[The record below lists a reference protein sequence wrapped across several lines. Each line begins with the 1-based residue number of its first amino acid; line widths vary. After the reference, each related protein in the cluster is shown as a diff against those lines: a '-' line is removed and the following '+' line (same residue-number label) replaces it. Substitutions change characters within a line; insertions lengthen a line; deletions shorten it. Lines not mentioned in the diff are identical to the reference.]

1 MKKLPVSRSRA
12 QPDSAAPRS
21 AGGLLAAQVAQRL
34 RLAIQDG
41 EFPLG
46 EALSELKLA
55 AWLGVS
61 RTPVR
66 EALNALQVEGLI
78 DIRPQSGSFVFAPS
92 EESVGELSEFRR
104 IIERAAL
111 RLCFARRKDE
121 TLGQMREA
129 SEAMEQAEAAGD
141 VLAASRADTAFHQC
155 IAENSAN
162 AFLIQSYGLISG
174 RVAALRTHNNSGPGT
189 LRVKGMREHRAIIAA
204 FAKGEL
210 DAAELILDEH
220 VARMRAGFQAA
231 RRSRAS
237 LK

>member
-1 MKKLPVSRSRA
+1 MSQPPATRSRA
-12 QPDSAAPRS
+12 NVSSAPPRAP
-21 AGGLLAAQVAQRL
+21 AGSLAAQVTQRL
-34 RLAIQDG
+34 RLAIQDA

-66 EALNALQVEGLI
+66 EALNALQLEGLI

-111 RLCFARRKDE
+111 RLCLARRKEE
-121 TLGQMREA
+121 TLRQMRAA
-129 SEAMEQAEAAGD
+129 SDAMEQAEAAGD

-162 AFLIQSYGLISG
+162 AYLIQAYGLISG
-174 RVAALRTHNNSGPGT
+174 RVAALRTHNNLGAAT
-189 LRVKGMREHRAIIAA
+189 LRVKGMREHRAVIAA
-204 FAKGEL
+204 FAKGDLE
-210 DAAELILDEH
+210 AAETVLDEH

-231 RRSRAS
+231 RRSRS
-237 LK
+237 QLK